1 MVLELR
7 TPAQFLLVEFF
18 SPTWF
23 FYESVHPQLNCFLQ
37 ALFRIE
43 SEVAQMCPTLSDLM
57 DCSPPGSSVHEIFQA
72 RVLEWVA
79 IAFSLVSASLAK
91 KGVKR
96 GGRYLVSVSCSLRR

>member
-23 FYESVHPQLNCFLQ
+23 FYESVHPQLNCFSK

-43 SEVAQMCPTLSDLM
+43 LSVIIIYDCLTISKSKIKRYFVNASKSHLPHRIKPSPT
-57 DCSPPGSSVHEIFQA
+57 
-72 RVLEWVA
+72 
-79 IAFSLVSASLAK
+79 
-91 KGVKR
+91 
-96 GGRYLVSVSCSLRR
+96 

>member
-7 TPAQFLLVEFF
+7 TPAQFRLVEFF

-43 SEVAQMCPTLSDLM
+43 SEVAQMCPTLCDPM
-57 DCSPPGSSVHEIFQA
+57 GCSLPGSSVHGIFQA
-72 RVLEWVA
+72 IVLEWIDCHFLLQGLWKVMF
-79 IAFSLVSASLAK
+79 IVNICFYTVY
-91 KGVKR
+91 V
-96 GGRYLVSVSCSLRR
+96 C

>member
-43 SEVAQMCPTLSDLM
+43 SEVAQMCPTLCDPM
-57 DCSPPGSSVHEIFQA
+57 GCSLPGSSVHGIFQA
-72 RVLEWVA
+72 IVL
-79 IAFSLVSASLAK
+79 
-91 KGVKR
+91 G
-96 GGRYLVSVSCSLRR
+96 